1 MLIAAAGIWMS
12 VSGEPAMAAPKST
25 AKTGVSAADRP
36 MVLSKFKKRR
46 AHAAKKSRTAQG
58 RHARKAAS
66 KVSSKSAAKPVA
78 KPVAKS
84 ATKTA
89 DKIVARKPAAKQPR
103 ADEKIAAEPVKNEL
117 SPKVANARAQA
128 LADDQAR
135 NISALD
141 STDVVVPIQDA
152 DGDPSVPAISAQAD
166 AGTASAQDAMPP
178 AAPVIAAPA
187 APVSNGQIIRAVSS
201 SEKPVFKTN
210 DSDPWSQTSLIGK
223 IFIAFGSLLTLASAA
238 RLIIA

>member
-78 KPVAKS
+78 KS

-89 DKIVARKPAAKQPR
+89 DKIVARKPAAKQPP
-103 ADEKIAAEPVKNEL
+103 ADEKIATDTVRSEL
-117 SPKVANARAQA
+117 PPKVANARAQA

-141 STDVVVPIQDA
+141 STDVIDPAQIA
-152 DGDPSVPAISAQAD
+152 DGVPSVPAISAQAD